1 MLALTQAMIHAWTL
15 KPRDYLT
22 FAEQELLD
30 LLIDAGFIFA
40 YEAVALQ
47 LRLHGR
53 APTARQDSVAQNI
66 SQSALRLLTEV
77 LADDPGAQPRSQ
89 TRIFGLL
96 ATLTNSRTELP
107 ADLARDIPFSREAI
121 DCITT
126 AAFSYRAHHT
136 LAELSKVLD
145 RSDIH
150 TPTLR
155 SVLHTVKGFKSPMQH
170 RFEEISGSRP
180 SLICIDER
188 MEEAL
193 KRSSSIAALIH
204 DGRINEAAD
213 QAKESLARF
222 PSLLEFHWWRNQLC
236 QEQPPNADEADLDL
250 DASLGCNTHEN
261 SRSVQLW
268 KTTLP
273 NGVKPGFVISC
284 VHRLERPLDQD
295 ARAGLLRCCQALTAR
310 FELNEEQERLHRIRE
325 NMLTIGAD
333 FDPFFLTLLKTGI
346 SSFYQQ
352 NKPTHEAIA
361 SNQEAASLN
370 TPKLYVLTGLPSPLL
385 QAPTLI
391 QRGIEAHGQH
401 KILISEMKLVDRAM
415 LDSAYMQSSVY
426 TYPEVVQAL
435 TPEHINSA
443 RQFYLQNLSF
453 MDPVGNCDS
462 VLHVNQDAF
471 TQIALL
477 ERIFKSITVIEVLP
491 DLDHWISHSLAHM
504 SGYNCDFAIP
514 SEPELIAYASDYFE
528 IMGTWRSALDIPF
541 YTLQHGHWLGKI
553 ATPAEIPEALLAALP
568 SLDQHYNGLRS
579 SGTESSTSNTWGK
592 GDDGAQLRA
601 LAKAYTARC

>member
-15 KPRDYLT
+15 KPSDYLN

-40 YEAVALQ
+40 YEAVACQ

-53 APTARQDSVAQNI
+53 APTARQDSVARNI
-66 SQSALRLLTEV
+66 SQSALTLLTEI
-77 LADDPGAQPRSQ
+77 LANNPGAQTQSQ

-96 ATLTNSRTELP
+96 STLTNSRTDLP

-136 LAELSKVLD
+136 LAELSKVLH

-155 SVLHTVKGFKSPMQH
+155 SVLHAVKGFKSPLQH
-170 RFEEISGSRP
+170 RFEQISGSAP
-180 SLICIDER
+180 AVICIDER

-193 KRSSSIAALIH
+193 KRSTSIAALIQ
-204 DGRINEAAD
+204 DGRCNEAAD
-213 QAKESLARF
+213 QATESLARF

-236 QEQPPNADEADLDL
+236 QEQPRDADEPDLDL
-250 DASLGCNTHEN
+250 DASFGCDTHEN

-273 NGVKPGFVISC
+273 EALKPDFVISC

-295 ARAGLLRCCQALTAR
+295 TRAGLLRCCQALTAR
-310 FELNEEQERLHRIRE
+310 FELNEEQERLHQIRE
-325 NMLTIGAD
+325 NMLTIGSD

-352 NKPTHEAIA
+352 NPPTPADIVA
-361 SNQEAASLN
+361 NQEAASLN
-370 TPKLYVLTGLPSPLL
+370 TPNLFVLTGLPSPLL

-391 QRGIEAHGQH
+391 QRGIEAYGQH
-401 KILISEMKLVDRAM
+401 KVLIGEMQLMDQAM
-415 LDSAYMQSSVY
+415 LDSAYMQSGVY

-453 MDPVGNCDS
+453 MDPVGICDS

-471 TQIALL
+471 TKIALL
-477 ERIFKSITVIEVLP
+477 ERVFKTITVIEVLP
-491 DLDHWISHSLAHM
+491 DLDHWITHSLAHM
-504 SGYNCDFAIP
+504 GGYNCDFAIP

-528 IMGTWRSALDIPF
+528 IMGTWRSTLDIPF
-541 YTLQHGHWLGKI
+541 YTLQQGHWLGKSP
-553 ATPAEIPEALLAALP
+553 TPAEMPEALLAALP
-568 SLDQHYNGLRS
+568 SLDQHYNSLTS
-579 SGTESSTSNTWGK
+579 SDSEGSSNNAWGK
-592 GDDGAQLRA
+592 GNDGAQLRA
-601 LAKAYTARC
+601 LAEAYTSQC